1 MEKPGFPNFDVW
13 DEDDAAVILELV
25 ESLANYVADI
35 EAWTVP
41 SLGAEE
47 TLISALKWVPYAI
60 RQLNAAS
67 SRLRNTRKK
76 AMDDIQAALDILR
89 AFEPKIK
96 NIIQTNEELKKEAE
110 EKERQE
116 KEREFAVESP

>member
-1 MEKPGFPNFDVW
+1 MGKPGFPNFDVW

-35 EAWTVP
+35 EPWTVL

-47 TLISALKWVPYAI
+47 TLISALKWGPYAI

-67 SRLRNTRKK
+67 SRLSNTRKE
-76 AMDDIQAALDILR
+76 AMNEIQAALDILH
-89 AFEPKIK
+89 AFEPKIR
-96 NIIQTNEELKKEAE
+96 NIIQTNEEMKKEAE
-110 EKERQE
+110 DKEIQE